1 MSWKEHP
8 LAQRSSRKR
17 RKERQRSRVPETPPA
32 ATVAAPPD
40 APEDTD
46 SERMARGY
54 ERGRIKD
61 EEARAALVPLAPGER
76 PRAVQVAFW
85 VALLFGVANLV
96 ALAIGY
102 DPSKR
107 PQTGF
112 TVLGS
117 GVMFFMAWGLWNVR
131 YWAALG
137 MQALL
142 AITVLIA
149 AGALITAR
157 NFAALIFTLSII
169 AGGGTLFWFL
179 IKSMARI
186 QMPKPP
192 GAR

>member
-17 RKERQRSRVPETPPA
+17 RKERQRSRVPEMAPV
-32 ATVAAPPD
+32 ATEAAPPD
-40 APEDTD
+40 APGDTD

-54 ERGRIKD
+54 ARGRIKD

-117 GVMFFMAWGLWNVR
+117 AVMFFMAWGLWNVR

-157 NFAALIFTLSII
+157 NLAALIFTLSII
-169 AGGGTLFWFL
+169 AGGGTLFWFM